1 MEEGKKWEGTTLF
14 RWKPDYFSAQKA
26 YEEAAKLFRKGRNYT
41 RYLVSKEALA
51 IVLYNQGRLLKG
63 ASELETGALEAMSEV
78 KDTKLPTK
86 ILEKAAS
93 WYREKGSI
101 DRSSRTLVKA
111 GKMMLEYD
119 KKSAAKLLIKAVTAY
134 PDRKEGDPVSS
145 TDTYEACVA
154 ALVRN
159 GLFDAAD
166 ECVRFQLDA
175 QWKSDSEYNH
185 SIWKAWLTRAIIQ
198 LGKDDMKGACKI
210 IEQGF
215 KEVQGFKASAFG
227 NVAQKFVDAAAR
239 ENAEIFESLMK
250 GEEFLV
256 LSNEIGKLAKKI
268 KFNPNWDVG
277 AAKELSSKDVQP
289 EAGVAGEECEELKTD
304 DFDIR

>member
-41 RYLVSKEALA
+41 RWVSRFQGGFGDRSVQSGEVWKEVSNAFEMTCELVTT
-51 IVLYNQGRLLKG
+51 RLLKG

-101 DRSSRTLVKA
+101 DRNVTRHR
-111 GKMMLEYD
+111 
-119 KKSAAKLLIKAVTAY
+119 VTAY

-166 ECVRFQLDA
+166 EC
-175 QWKSDSEYNH
+175 
-185 SIWKAWLTRAIIQ
+185 
-198 LGKDDMKGACKI
+198 
-210 IEQGF
+210 
-215 KEVQGFKASAFG
+215 
-227 NVAQKFVDAAAR
+227 
-239 ENAEIFESLMK
+239 
-250 GEEFLV
+250 
-256 LSNEIGKLAKKI
+256 
-268 KFNPNWDVG
+268 
-277 AAKELSSKDVQP
+277 
-289 EAGVAGEECEELKTD
+289 
-304 DFDIR
+304 